1 MATKSKR
8 KMSKRL
14 KNMKFMKRKSNTEK
28 RKTKQNDKKAK
39 IEAMQWI
46 QSEAAESNL
55 IIDDRRDEYMM
66 YRTGRKSFGNFNTA
80 VERMQND
87 SINTIMQHQASKTKE
102 SNDEDGDLMQKTV
115 KIKSSSSSNSKNEH
129 HHSNDDTNNN
139 KDRKRKVNE
148 ICDSESELG
157 SVSVSNPTKRQKTC
171 PKNLEF
177 IRPEPLQ

>member
-1 MATKSKR
+1 
-8 KMSKRL
+8 MSKRL

-46 QSEAAESNL
+46 QSEVAESNL

-80 VERMQND
+80 VEKMQNA
-87 SINTIMQHQASKTKE
+87 SINTIMQHQANQTMDKT
-102 SNDEDGDLMQKTV
+102 
-115 KIKSSSSSNSKNEH
+115 KSSSSSNSNNDNQNTNTNKNQ
-129 HHSNDDTNNN
+129 S
-139 KDRKRKVNE
+139 KKRKLNE
-148 ICDSESELG
+148 TCDSKSELE
-157 SVSVSNPTKRQKTC
+157 SVAVSNPTKRQKTC
-171 PKNLEF
+171 SENHDNF